1 MTQIAILGLGIVG
14 GGVVDVLTQNAA
26 SVAAKVGDEVSVKY
40 ILDIKD
46 LSAHP
51 LADRVI
57 TDINIILNDPEIKVV
72 AELMGGSHPAF
83 DYSLA
88 CLKAGKHVVTSNK
101 EVVANFGDVLM
112 QQAEQ
117 SGVRYLF
124 EASVGGGIPVIRPMS
139 LCLAANRLSAV
150 SGILNGT
157 TNFILTRMFSQG
169 MRFDEALAE
178 AQRLGYAERD
188 PSADVKGIDTCRKI
202 VILAALA
209 GGRLF
214 NPSLVLTKGIEG
226 ITENDVNAAECLGG
240 TIRLIGKY
248 EKMDEKA
255 LLIVSPFVVPA
266 ENPLYGVQ
274 DVYNAISVRGDA
286 VGDVMFYGR
295 GAGNLPTASAVVA
308 DIIDALLH
316 KHEPILPFVKAS
328 AAELVDPELV
338 PMRFCI
344 FCANTAPNGISQVL
358 RGLSD
363 GMYAACGD
371 GVCFKSVPISYAEL
385 REKLQSIPAYSAI
398 PILE

>member
-14 GGVVDVLTQNAA
+14 GGVVDVLTQNAS

-51 LADRVI
+51 MADRVI

-169 MRFDEALAE
+169 MGFDEALAE
-178 AQRLGYAERD
+178 AQRLRYAERAQ
-188 PSADVKGIDTCRKI
+188 PCADKG
-202 VILAALA
+202 
-209 GGRLF
+209 
-214 NPSLVLTKGIEG
+214 
-226 ITENDVNAAECLGG
+226 
-240 TIRLIGKY
+240 
-248 EKMDEKA
+248 
-255 LLIVSPFVVPA
+255 
-266 ENPLYGVQ
+266 
-274 DVYNAISVRGDA
+274 
-286 VGDVMFYGR
+286 
-295 GAGNLPTASAVVA
+295 
-308 DIIDALLH
+308 H
-316 KHEPILPFVKAS
+316 
-328 AAELVDPELV
+328 
-338 PMRFCI
+338 
-344 FCANTAPNGISQVL
+344 
-358 RGLSD
+358 
-363 GMYAACGD
+363 
-371 GVCFKSVPISYAEL
+371 
-385 REKLQSIPAYSAI
+385 
-398 PILE
+398 

>member
-14 GGVVDVLTQNAA
+14 GGVVDVLTQNAS

-51 LADRVI
+51 MADRVI

-72 AELMGGSHPAF
+72 AELMGASHPAF

-157 TNFILTRMFSQG
+157 TNFILTKMFSQG
-169 MRFDEALAE
+169 MGFDEALAE

-214 NPSLVLTKGIEG
+214 NPSLVLTKGIVG
-226 ITENDVNAAECLGG
+226 ITEDDVNAAECLGG

-255 LLIVSPFVVPA
+255 LLMVSPFVVPA

-316 KHEPILPFVKAS
+316 KHEPILPFIKAS

-344 FCANTAPNGISQVL
+344 FCANTAPDGISPVL

-371 GVCFKSVPISYAEL
+371 CVCFKSVPISYAEL